1 LTYNAVHIRWVWLSS
16 WRKIRGILDYES
28 CHIRKKLKKIY
39 IGKMARLWRRRGWK
53 GDVLSAWRTRW
64 KGEWHEIEG
73 KLKYLMSNLVFNACG
88 ICVLIECVVYVTLIF
103 IFWNYIFNWLGWN
116 STDWWDE
123 EVENFLSFNSIVKGS
138 KMNKV
143 SHLFLLSTYWYL
155 VKKKHCMERKEKGKN
170 QIYYL

>member
-1 LTYNAVHIRWVWLSS
+1 
-16 WRKIRGILDYES
+16 
-28 CHIRKKLKKIY
+28 
-39 IGKMARLWRRRGWK
+39 M
-53 GDVLSAWRTRW
+53 
-64 KGEWHEIEG
+64 
-73 KLKYLMSNLVFNACG
+73 
-88 ICVLIECVVYVTLIF
+88 IECVVYVTLIF